1 MWRWRWDIGSREC
14 IGVSGVRRRSIGE
27 EQGNRGEWLYWRR
40 RRWKTRL
47 WGLRPKC
54 LIWLESNY
62 ALEIACAIF
71 NLILIT
77 GVMTK
82 TFFKETS
89 LIEISYLHIVLFLIF
104 QMAGRLAVQERSKI
118 AACYD
123 VRNSIV
129 LVQKWWRPEK
139 SKHATLHPE
148 TIKKLSF
155 KADDHDIC
163 EQSRK
168 LHPIIAEN
176 VVTVPEIFNRSPQ
189 KSTR

>member
-1 MWRWRWDIGSREC
+1 M
-14 IGVSGVRRRSIGE
+14 
-27 EQGNRGEWLYWRR
+27 
-40 RRWKTRL
+40 
-47 WGLRPKC
+47 
-54 LIWLESNY
+54 WLESNY

-129 LVQKWWRPEK
+129 LVQK
-139 SKHATLHPE
+139 
-148 TIKKLSF
+148 
-155 KADDHDIC
+155 
-163 EQSRK
+163 
-168 LHPIIAEN
+168 
-176 VVTVPEIFNRSPQ
+176 
-189 KSTR
+189 